1 MSNKWN
7 GGRCND
13 RAASVDPFMF
23 NATEKEYSSVLV
35 TEVWVTLEKNKV
47 VVIKSY

>member
-1 MSNKWN
+1 MSNERN

-23 NATEKEYSSVLV
+23 ISTEKEYSSVLV
-35 TEVWVTLEKNKV
+35 TEVWVTLVQNQV
-47 VVIKSY
+47 VVTKSS